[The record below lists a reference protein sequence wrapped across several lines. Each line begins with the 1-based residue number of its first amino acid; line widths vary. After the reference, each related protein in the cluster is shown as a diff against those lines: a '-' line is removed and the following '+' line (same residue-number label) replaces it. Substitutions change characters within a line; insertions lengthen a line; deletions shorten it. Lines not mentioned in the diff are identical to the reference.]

1 MTHSYPR
8 ELALILNEQ
17 WDHVPAAGSGE
28 PAGQVCATD
37 RLPDL
42 PDLEFLLSACYQASL
57 MRDEGRPVTFRLL
70 LRDPS
75 RIEAHDGPPAGLH
88 RILFSGPRIFDE
100 HELRRLSSAADFN
113 RSLIGVSLTAGNE
126 LRIWGLVNSGSRWLQ
141 AVRGGRKVC
150 GLLPPSLVIRV
161 SGPGR
166 LAVCKGSVAVA
177 ILNAGRIACPTL
189 DAPVPPWLVARFA
202 PADHGVPARYR
213 PGLEA
218 AERPL
223 AMFDK
228 AFLMTLSQQVY
239 KRILS
244 MMRSFQHGGTII
256 LIPPERAAELSERN
270 PYLDIRYR
278 FVDEEPRYR
287 LGSLYV
293 QLLSTLVEEGLER
306 DRGNR
311 PIGWGDYVAS
321 ESSAIER
328 LDEAIFEAAHFIAD
342 LTTMDGAVVM
352 TKSLELLG
360 FGAEI
365 LGGSQTIDT
374 VARVTDARGEERQ
387 IESTHRV
394 GTRHGSA
401 YRLCQE
407 LHDAVAVVASQDGL
421 VRIVFWKDDMVA
433 YWDQVAVSV
442 LDL

>member
-1 MTHSYPR
+1 M
-8 ELALILNEQ
+8 L
-17 WDHVPAAGSGE
+17 
-28 PAGQVCATD
+28 
-37 RLPDL
+37 
-42 PDLEFLLSACYQASL
+42 
-57 MRDEGRPVTFRLL
+57 FR
-70 LRDPS
+70 S
-75 RIEAHDGPPAGLH
+75 
-88 RILFSGPRIFDE
+88 
-100 HELRRLSSAADFN
+100 
-113 RSLIGVSLTAGNE
+113 
-126 LRIWGLVNSGSRWLQ
+126 
-141 AVRGGRKVC
+141 
-150 GLLPPSLVIRV
+150 
-161 SGPGR
+161 
-166 LAVCKGSVAVA
+166 
-177 ILNAGRIACPTL
+177 
-189 DAPVPPWLVARFA
+189 
-202 PADHGVPARYR
+202 
-213 PGLEA
+213 
-218 AERPL
+218 
-223 AMFDK
+223 
-228 AFLMTLSQQVY
+228 
-239 KRILS
+239 
-244 MMRSFQHGGTII
+244 
-256 LIPPERAAELSERN
+256 
-270 PYLDIRYR
+270 
-278 FVDEEPRYR
+278 R
-287 LGSLYV
+287 LGTLYV
-293 QLLSTLVEEGLER
+293 QLLSALVEEGLER
-306 DRGNR
+306 KRENR

>member
-1 MTHSYPR
+1 MTHSCPR
-8 ELALILNEQ
+8 QLALVLNER
-17 WDHVPAAGSGE
+17 WDHVPAAWSGE
-28 PAGQVCATD
+28 PVGQVCASD

-75 RIEAHDGPPAGLH
+75 RIETSDGPPAGLH
-88 RILFSGPRIFDE
+88 RLLFSGSRILDE
-100 HELRRLSSAADFN
+100 QELRRLSSAADFN
-113 RSLIGVSLTAGNE
+113 RSLIGVSLNADSE

-141 AVRGGRKVC
+141 AVHGGRKVC

-166 LAVCKGSVAVA
+166 LAVCKGSKTVA
-177 ILNAGRIACPTL
+177 ILNAGRISCQTL
-189 DAPVPPWLVARFA
+189 DAPVPPWLVAYFE
-202 PADHGVPARYR
+202 PADHGAPARYR
-213 PGLEA
+213 TGPEA
-218 AERPL
+218 AARSRATFE
-223 AMFDK
+223 K
-228 AFLMTLSQQVY
+228 AFLMTLTQQVY

-244 MMRSFQHGGTII
+244 MMRGFQHGGTII
-256 LIPPERAAELSERN
+256 LIPPERAAELSEPN
-270 PYLDIRYR
+270 PYLDIRYP

-287 LGSLYV
+287 LGTLYV
-293 QLLSTLVEEGLER
+293 QLLSALVEEGLER
-306 DRGNR
+306 KRENR

-328 LDEAIFEAAHFIAD
+328 LDEAIFEAAHFIVD

-352 TKSLELLG
+352 TRSLELLG

-365 LGGSQTIDT
+365 LGGSKTIDT
-374 VARVTDARGEERQ
+374 VARVTNARGEERQ

-394 GTRHGSA
+394 GTRHGSS

-407 LHDAVAVVASQDGL
+407 RRDAVAVVASQDGL
-421 VRIVFWKDDMVA
+421 VRIVFRKDDMVA